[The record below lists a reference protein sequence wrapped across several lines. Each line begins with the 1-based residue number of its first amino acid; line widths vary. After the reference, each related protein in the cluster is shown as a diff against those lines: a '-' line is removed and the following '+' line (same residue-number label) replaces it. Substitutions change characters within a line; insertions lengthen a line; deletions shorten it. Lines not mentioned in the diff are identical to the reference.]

1 MQQGIERAG
10 LEREGVIGAAGK
22 LFDHLIS
29 IHVLPVEQLEHEH
42 RRTAREQTF
51 VDRHTYAS

>member
-22 LFDHLIS
+22 LFDHLIAV
-29 IHVLPVEQLEHEH
+29 HVLPIEKLEHQH
-42 RRTAREQTF
+42 RCAAREQTF
-51 VDRHTYAS
+51 VH